1 MEYNNL
7 EGFLREHRTTSKDNI
22 THTRIGDKNKVFP
35 GKYSIPEEKIQ
46 LFYKLYHNH
55 VFVKNK
61 PEYLTEVQLRNERSP
76 ILIDFDFRYDVSVKE
91 RKHTE
96 EHIIDL
102 IHLYIDKI
110 GEIVNFDG
118 HDEITIPVYVMEK
131 DNVNIQEEV
140 TKDGIHMIIKLSMS
154 NKVQEILREKV
165 LQEIGDVLDDLNLK
179 NKYEDVLDEGIT
191 KGHTNWQMY
200 GSMKPNNEPYKLKY
214 HFNAIIN
221 KQDIELSKCDIK
233 NDIDLIT
240 SLMARTKPELSF
252 ELKSDIQE
260 KLKNMK
266 NMKKVKKNKNLKLK
280 VLKNKKTERSD
291 ITEIKDIENIIEDIF
306 QNLSV
311 EEYILKETHRYL
323 MSLPLEYSD
332 NYHKWIQ
339 CGMALKHCDDRL
351 YYSWLLFSSK
361 SNKFN
366 INELDYFENLWNSF
380 GNTSSTTRLT
390 ERSIM
395 YWSKKENLTEYYEIR
410 KETIDY
416 YIQLTIDTATEW
428 DIAHVLYQLFKDEF
442 RCASL
447 KNNIWYQ
454 FKNHRWNEIDKGSSL
469 RYNISKTL
477 SNIYSEKSR
486 EYISICN
493 NEDLEDEMIEKYRQL
508 SIKYNEIACKLK
520 RTTFKQNIMKE
531 AAEIFYEKDQRFMKL
546 LDTNRYLLCFTNGVW
561 DFENKVFRN
570 GYPEDYI
577 SLCTNIPYY
586 KIDENSEEDNRIIGE
601 INDFMYKLF
610 PNNELRRYM
619 WDHLSSTLIG
629 TNKNQTFNIY
639 NGSGSNGK
647 SKLVNIME
655 NVLGDYKGVVPITLV
670 TQKRTS
676 VGSVTPEVAALK
688 GIRYAVMS
696 EPSKSERLND
706 GLMKQ
711 LTGEDPIEARALY
724 KDPITFI
731 PQFKL
736 VVCTNNL
743 FDIKSNDDG
752 TWRRIRL
759 CEFMSKFVENPRKQS
774 EIEENNYYEFKID
787 KELDKKIEEWKLIFM
802 SLLVEKAIQNN
813 GDVRDCD
820 IILSASNE
828 YRQGQDYLLEFFNE
842 KIQKTDSST
851 RGLKKHEVYTE
862 FKSWYQGVI
871 GKSPPKSSELY
882 DFLNKKLGKHKP
894 NKGWIGYSINYSN
907 DDYDDE
913 DDIIEN

>member
-1 MEYNNL
+1 MKYQNL
-7 EGFLREHRTTSKDNI
+7 DHFLREHRTTSKENI
-22 THTRIGDKNKVFP
+22 THTKIGNGKDIYP
-35 GKYSIPEEKIQ
+35 GKYSIPEEKLQ
-46 LFYKLYHNH
+46 LFYKLYHKH
-55 VFVKNK
+55 VFVNK
-61 PEYLTEVQLRNERSP
+61 QSEYLTEVQLRNNHSP
-76 ILIDFDFRYDVSVKE
+76 ILVDFDFRYETNVKE
-91 RKHTE
+91 RKHSE

-102 IHLYIDKI
+102 IHLYIDKLR
-110 GEIVNFDG
+110 E
-118 HDEITIPVYVMEK
+118 VMDINEEMTLPIYILEK
-131 DNVNIQEEV
+131 DSVIQTEDV
-140 TKDGIHMIIKLSMS
+140 TKDGIHMIIQMGMS
-154 NKVQEILREKV
+154 NSVQEILREKV
-165 LQEIGDVLDDLNLK
+165 MEDIGDILDDLNLK
-179 NKYEDVLDEGIT
+179 NSYDEVLDEGIT

-200 GSMKPNNEPYKLKY
+200 GSQKPDNIPYKLTY
-214 HFNAIIN
+214 CFHAIIRDEDIDLK
-221 KQDIELSKCDIK
+221 KQDIENSVQF
-233 NDIDLIT
+233 IT
-240 SLMARTKPELSF
+240 SLMARTPSRTTF
-252 ELKSDIQE
+252 PLKHEIQKKIEEVSKKKKNVKLRIVRSVKTYQYSKIKSIQDIQDR
-260 KLKNMK
+260 LN
-266 NMKKVKKNKNLKLK
+266 
-280 VLKNKKTERSD
+280 
-291 ITEIKDIENIIEDIF
+291 EIFD
-306 QNLSV
+306 NLSV
-311 EEYILKETHRYL
+311 EDYIVKETHFYL
-323 MSLPLEYSD
+323 MSLPKIYSD
-332 NYHKWIQ
+332 DYHKWIR
-339 CGMALKHCDDRL
+339 CGMALKYCDERL
-351 YYSWLLFSSK
+351 YYSWLLFSSQ
-361 SNKFN
+361 SEKFN
-366 INELDYFENLWNSF
+366 IDELDNFQEFWEQF
-380 GNTSSTTRLT
+380 NTTSTKSLT

-395 YWSKKENLTEYYEIR
+395 YWAKKENPEKYYEIR

-469 RYNISKTL
+469 RYNISRTL

-486 EYISICN
+486 EYISQCN
-493 NEDLEDEMIEKYRQL
+493 NEDLEDELVEKYRQL
-508 SIKYNEIACKLK
+508 SIKYNEIASKLK
-520 RTTFKQNIMKE
+520 RTTFKQNVMKE

-561 DFENKVFRN
+561 DFENKIFRN

-586 KIDENSEEDNRIIGE
+586 PINRDSEEDVRIINE

-610 PNNELRRYM
+610 PNKELRRYM

-639 NGSGSNGK
+639 NGCGSNGK

-759 CEFMSKFVENPRKQS
+759 CEFMSKFVENPRPKE
-774 EIEENNYYEFKID
+774 EIEEENYYEFKID

-802 SLLVEKAIQNN
+802 SLLVERAVEIN
-813 GDVRDCD
+813 GDVSDCD
-820 IILSASNE
+820 IIMSASNE
-828 YRQGQDYLLEFFNE
+828 YRKGQDYLLEFFNE
-842 KIQKTDSST
+842 KIRKTEGSN

-862 FKSWYQGVI
+862 FKSWYQSVI

-894 NKGWIGYSINYSN
+894 NKGWVGYSIEYG
-907 DDYDDE
+907 DDE
-913 DDIIEN
+913 EDEEDIIES